1 MDNDTFKTLESL
13 LVEAQNRARV
23 VFDGYPYGQAGHQYA
38 YFMHSDI
45 CKALAHL
52 RALKAMN
59 V

>member
-1 MDNDTFKTLESL
+1 MDNEILQPIEDL
-13 LVEAQNRARV
+13 LVEAKNRAQV
-23 VFDGYPYGQAGHQYA
+23 VSDGYSLGQAGYNTA